1 MLSVKKISP
10 SRVGMILGK
19 SLMAVEE
26 KDIMG
31 DLSIGQLKVGNGE
44 NPLIIK
50 YIKPDLQR

>member
-19 SLMAVEE
+19 SFMAVEE